1 MKKNTKTTLKVLS
14 GIALAGTVAVL
25 TDSNADAKTYKPE
38 VRYQDG
44 KYFVKTSDPATKGK
58 LMAFS
63 IKKPNSDEFLR
74 ISDEVNYN
82 NQEVVIKKGFD
93 EQFEG
98 KITDN
103 TLVAIQDEEKRP
115 NGSEDVIDNPAELA
129 KYKQEEKAFFAEAK
143 AGGVTFKDA
152 MKKEEKPKEEAKT
165 TVTSTLAER
174 FIDSLT
180 GKVTPEGKLVYT
192 IKSKEPLSGDVAL
205 RIYNDRNGKTDNHLH
220 FNKTDDNTY
229 VGDYSISSLQ
239 KGVYKPY
246 ELSFIDS
253 NNKSQILH
261 SLDLISYEDK
271 SKVVVGEAMEE
282 PINSPQLQGKKIGV
296 FANYKKVKKGTVV
309 KYTLK
314 IANGKLKDNDYLLLH
329 KEGQFDHVNASGNY
343 LYDINGNRIV
353 YIETDRLNPG
363 IYNVFGFE
371 GNSDYKLEDIYNEDG
386 WFEVGNEDVR
396 REGPAV
402 SDTVPTTKPDETPKP
417 TTEPQPGK
425 DETPKPTPE
434 PQPGKDEKRKPGK
447 EETPKPS
454 ETSKPGK
461 EEILKP
467 GEAPK
472 PGKEETLKPGEAPQ
486 PGKEETLKPGE
497 TPKPGKEETLKP
509 SETAKPE
516 KDNSWNPFAQGQK
529 AKEGSTEVK
538 SEGGEA
544 EVKSVSNRKEGKA
557 LPNTGLQTTSYG
569 FLAAIVGLFGAVA
582 LRRKNR

>member
-74 ISDEVNYN
+74 VSDEVNYN

-98 KITDN
+98 EISDN
-103 TLVAIQDEEKRP
+103 TLVAIQDQEKRP
-115 NGSEDVIDNPAELA
+115 NGSEDAIDNPTELA

-152 MKKEEKPKEEAKT
+152 MKKEEKPKEEAKPVT
-165 TVTSTLAER
+165 TSTIADR

-180 GKVTPEGKLVYT
+180 GEVTPDGKLVYT
-192 IKSKEPLSGDVAL
+192 IKIKEPLSGDVAL

-229 VGDYSISSLQ
+229 VGEYSISNLQ

-246 ELSFIDS
+246 ELSFTDS
-253 NNKSQILH
+253 TNKAHILN
-261 SLDLISYEDK
+261 SFDLIPFQDK
-271 SKVVVGEAMEE
+271 SKVAVGEAMEE
-282 PINSPQLQGKKIGV
+282 PINRPQLQGKKIGV
-296 FANYKKVKKGTVV
+296 FANYKKVKRGTVV

-314 IANGKLKDNDYLLLH
+314 IANDKLKDRDYLLLH
-329 KEGQFDHVNASGNY
+329 KEGQFDHVNASGNH

-353 YIETDRLNPG
+353 YIETDRLDPG

-371 GNSDYKLEDIYNEDG
+371 GNSDYKLEDIYNGDG
-386 WFEVGNEDVR
+386 WFEVANEDVR

-402 SDTVPTTKPDETPKP
+402 SDTVPTTKPDETSKPTPEPQPGKDETPKP
-417 TTEPQPGK
+417 TPEPQPGK

-461 EEILKP
+461 
-467 GEAPK
+467 
-472 PGKEETLKPGEAPQ
+472 
-486 PGKEETLKPGE
+486 
-497 TPKPGKEETLKP
+497 
-509 SETAKPE
+509 
-516 KDNSWNPFAQGQK
+516 DNNWKPFAQGQK
-529 AKEGSTEVK
+529 VKEGSTEVK
-538 SEGGEA
+538 SEGGEVTA
-544 EVKSVSNRKEGKA
+544 KSVSNRKEGKA

-582 LRRKNR
+582 LRRKNK

>member
-115 NGSEDVIDNPAELA
+115 NGSEDIIDNPAELA

-417 TTEPQPGK
+417 TPEPQPEKPSETPKPTPEPQPGK

-461 EEILKP
+461 
-467 GEAPK
+467 
-472 PGKEETLKPGEAPQ
+472 
-486 PGKEETLKPGE
+486 
-497 TPKPGKEETLKP
+497 
-509 SETAKPE
+509 
-516 KDNSWNPFAQGQK
+516 DNNWNPFAQGEK

-538 SEGGEA
+538 SEGGESA
-544 EVKSVSNRKEGKA
+544 VKSVSNRKEGKA

-569 FLAAIVGLFGAVA
+569 FLAAIIGLFGAVA
-582 LRRKNR
+582 LRRKNK

>member
-14 GIALAGTVAVL
+14 GIALAGTVVVL

-63 IKKPNSDEFLR
+63 VKKPNSDEFLR

-98 KITDN
+98 EISDN
-103 TLVAIQDEEKRP
+103 TLVAIQDQEKRP
-115 NGSEDVIDNPAELA
+115 NGSEDAIDNPAELA
-129 KYKQEEKAFFAEAK
+129 KYKQEEKEFFAEAK

-152 MKKEEKPKEEAKT
+152 MKKEEKPKEEAKPA
-165 TVTSTLAER
+165 VTSTLADR

-180 GKVTPEGKLVYT
+180 GEVTPDGKVVYT
-192 IKSKEPLSGDVAL
+192 FKSKEPLSGMIKL
-205 RIYNDRNGKTDNHLH
+205 YIYNDRNGKTDNHVD
-220 FNKTDDNTY
+220 FNKIDDNTY
-229 VGDYSISSLQ
+229 VGEYSISNLQ

-246 ELSFIDS
+246 ELSFTDS

-261 SLDLISYEDK
+261 SLDLISYENK
-271 SKVVVGEAMEE
+271 SKVVVGETIEE
-282 PINSPQLQGKKIGV
+282 PINRPQLQGKKIGV
-296 FANYKKVKKGTVV
+296 FANYKKVKRGTVV

-314 IANGKLKDNDYLLLH
+314 IANDKLKDNDYLLLH
-329 KEGQFDHVNASGNY
+329 KEGQFDHVNASGNH

-353 YIETDRLNPG
+353 YIETDRLDPG

-371 GNSDYKLEDIYNEDG
+371 SNSDYKLEDIYNEDG
-386 WFEVGNEDVR
+386 WFEVGNEDIR

-402 SDTVPTTKPDETPKP
+402 WDTVSTTKPDETPKP
-417 TTEPQPGK
+417 TPEPQLEKPS
-425 DETPKPTPE
+425 ETSKPTPE
-434 PQPGKDEKRKPGK
+434 PQPKKGEKPKPG
-447 EETPKPS
+447 ETPKPS
-454 ETSKPGK
+454 ET
-461 EEILKP
+461 
-467 GEAPK
+467 PK
-472 PGKEETLKPGEAPQ
+472 PGKGEM
-486 PGKEETLKPGE
+486 
-497 TPKPGKEETLKP
+497 PK
-509 SETAKPE
+509 SE
-516 KDNSWNPFAQGQK
+516 KDSNWNPFAEGQK

-538 SEGGEA
+538 SEAGEVA
-544 EVKSVSNRKEGKA
+544 TKPVSNRKEGKA

>member
-63 IKKPNSDEFLR
+63 VKKPNSDEFLR

-98 KITDN
+98 EISDN
-103 TLVAIQDEEKRP
+103 TLVAIQDQEKRP
-115 NGSEDVIDNPAELA
+115 NGSEDAIDNPAELA
-129 KYKQEEKAFFAEAK
+129 KYKQEEKEFFAEAK

-152 MKKEEKPKEEAKT
+152 MKKEEKPKEEAKPA
-165 TVTSTLAER
+165 VTSTLADR

-180 GKVTPEGKLVYT
+180 GEVTPDGKVVYT
-192 IKSKEPLSGDVAL
+192 FKSKEPLSGMIKL
-205 RIYNDRNGKTDNHLH
+205 YIYNDRNGKTDNHVD
-220 FNKTDDNTY
+220 FNKIDDNTY
-229 VGDYSISSLQ
+229 VGEYSISNLQ

-246 ELSFIDS
+246 ELSFTDS

-271 SKVVVGEAMEE
+271 SKVAVGEAMEE
-282 PINSPQLQGKKIGV
+282 PINRPQLQGKKIGV
-296 FANYKKVKKGTVV
+296 FANYKKVKRGTVV

-314 IANGKLKDNDYLLLH
+314 IANDKLKDNDYLLLH
-329 KEGQFDHVNASGNY
+329 KEGQFDHVNASGNH

-353 YIETDRLNPG
+353 YIETDHLDPG

-386 WFEVGNEDVR
+386 WFEVGNEDIR

-402 SDTVPTTKPDETPKP
+402 WDTVSTTKP
-417 TTEPQPGK
+417 

-434 PQPGKDEKRKPGK
+434 PQPEKPSETPKPTPEPQPKKG
-447 EETPKPS
+447 ETPKPS
-454 ETSKPGK
+454 ET
-461 EEILKP
+461 
-467 GEAPK
+467 PK
-472 PGKEETLKPGEAPQ
+472 PGKGEM
-486 PGKEETLKPGE
+486 
-497 TPKPGKEETLKP
+497 PK
-509 SETAKPE
+509 SE
-516 KDNSWNPFAQGQK
+516 KDSNWNPFAEGQK

-538 SEGGEA
+538 SEAGEVA
-544 EVKSVSNRKEGKA
+544 TKPVSNRKEGKA

>member
-63 IKKPNSDEFLR
+63 VKKPNSDEFLR

-98 KITDN
+98 EISDN
-103 TLVAIQDEEKRP
+103 TFVAIQDQEKRP
-115 NGSEDVIDNPAELA
+115 NGSEDAIDNPAELA
-129 KYKQEEKAFFAEAK
+129 KYKQEEKEFFAEAK

-152 MKKEEKPKEEAKT
+152 MKKEDKPKEEAKPAT
-165 TVTSTLAER
+165 TSTIAER

-180 GKVTPEGKLVYT
+180 GEVTPEGKLVYT

-229 VGDYSISSLQ
+229 VGEYSISNLQ

-246 ELSFIDS
+246 ELSFTDS
-253 NNKSQILH
+253 TNKAHILN
-261 SLDLISYEDK
+261 SFDLIPFQDK
-271 SKVVVGEAMEE
+271 SKVAVGEAMEE
-282 PINSPQLQGKKIGV
+282 PINRPQLQGKKIGV
-296 FANYKKVKKGTVV
+296 FANYKKVKRGTVV

-314 IANGKLKDNDYLLLH
+314 IANDKLKDNDYLLLH
-329 KEGQFDHVNASGNY
+329 KEGQFDHVNASGNH

-353 YIETDRLNPG
+353 YIETDRLDPG

-417 TTEPQPGK
+417 TPEPQPEK
-425 DETPKPTPE
+425 PSETPKPTPE
-434 PQPGKDEKRKPGK
+434 PQPKKD
-447 EETPKPS
+447 
-454 ETSKPGK
+454 
-461 EEILKP
+461 
-467 GEAPK
+467 
-472 PGKEETLKPGEAPQ
+472 
-486 PGKEETLKPGE
+486 E

-509 SETAKPE
+509 SETPKGDKKETTKSE
-516 KDNSWNPFAQGQK
+516 KDYSSKPFAQGQK
-529 AKEGSTEVK
+529 AKEDSTEVK
-538 SEGGEA
+538 SEGGEVA
-544 EVKSVSNRKEGKA
+544 TKPVSNRKEGKA

-582 LRRKNR
+582 LRRKNK

>member
-82 NQEVVIKKGFD
+82 NQEVAIKKGFD
-93 EQFEG
+93 EQLEG
-98 KITDN
+98 EVTDN

-115 NGSEDVIDNPAELA
+115 NGSEDAIDNSAELA
-129 KYKQEEKAFFAEAK
+129 KYKQEEKEFFAEAK

-152 MKKEEKPKEEAKT
+152 MKKEEKPKEEAKPVT
-165 TVTSTLAER
+165 TSTIADR

-180 GKVTPEGKLVYT
+180 GEVTPDGKLVYT

-220 FNKTDDNTY
+220 FNKIDDNTY
-229 VGDYSISSLQ
+229 VGDYSISFLQ

-246 ELSFIDS
+246 ELSFTDS

-314 IANGKLKDNDYLLLH
+314 IANDKLKDNDYLLLH
-329 KEGQFDHVNASGNY
+329 KEGQFDHVNASGNH

-353 YIETDRLNPG
+353 YIYRNRSL
-363 IYNVFGFE
+363 
-371 GNSDYKLEDIYNEDG
+371 
-386 WFEVGNEDVR
+386 R
-396 REGPAV
+396 
-402 SDTVPTTKPDETPKP
+402 
-417 TTEPQPGK
+417 
-425 DETPKPTPE
+425 
-434 PQPGKDEKRKPGK
+434 
-447 EETPKPS
+447 
-454 ETSKPGK
+454 
-461 EEILKP
+461 
-467 GEAPK
+467 
-472 PGKEETLKPGEAPQ
+472 
-486 PGKEETLKPGE
+486 
-497 TPKPGKEETLKP
+497 
-509 SETAKPE
+509 
-516 KDNSWNPFAQGQK
+516 SWY
-529 AKEGSTEVK
+529 
-538 SEGGEA
+538 
-544 EVKSVSNRKEGKA
+544 
-557 LPNTGLQTTSYG
+557 L
-569 FLAAIVGLFGAVA
+569 
-582 LRRKNR
+582 

>member
-63 IKKPNSDEFLR
+63 VKKPNSDEFLR

-98 KITDN
+98 EISDN
-103 TLVAIQDEEKRP
+103 TLVAIQDQEKRP
-115 NGSEDVIDNPAELA
+115 NGSEDAIDNPAELA
-129 KYKQEEKAFFAEAK
+129 KYKQEEKEFFAEAK

-152 MKKEEKPKEEAKT
+152 MKKEEKPKEEAKPA
-165 TVTSTLAER
+165 VTSTLADR

-180 GKVTPEGKLVYT
+180 GEVTPDGKVVYT
-192 IKSKEPLSGDVAL
+192 FKSKEPLSGMIKL
-205 RIYNDRNGKTDNHLH
+205 YIYNDRNGKTDNHVD
-220 FNKTDDNTY
+220 FNKIDDNTY
-229 VGDYSISSLQ
+229 VGEYSISNLQ

-246 ELSFIDS
+246 ELSFTDS

-261 SLDLISYEDK
+261 SLDLISYENK
-271 SKVVVGEAMEE
+271 SKVVVGETIGE

-296 FANYKKVKKGTVV
+296 FANYKKVKRGTVV

-314 IANGKLKDNDYLLLH
+314 IANDKLKDRDYLLLH
-329 KEGQFDHVNASGNY
+329 KEGQFDHVNSYVNG
-343 LYDINGNRIV
+343 LYDINGNRIIYV
-353 YIETDRLNPG
+353 ETDRLDPG
-363 IYNVFGFE
+363 IYNVLGFD
-371 GNSDYKLEDIYNEDG
+371 GNGDYKLEDIYNEDG
-386 WFEVGNEDVR
+386 WFEVGNEDIR

-402 SDTVPTTKPDETPKP
+402 WDTVSTTKP
-417 TTEPQPGK
+417 

-434 PQPGKDEKRKPGK
+434 PQPEKPS
-447 EETPKPS
+447 ETPKPTP
-454 ETSKPGK
+454 E
-461 EEILKP
+461 
-467 GEAPK
+467 
-472 PGKEETLKPGEAPQ
+472 PQ
-486 PGKEETLKPGE
+486 PKKDETTK
-497 TPKPGKEETLKP
+497 TGKEETLKP
-509 SETAKPE
+509 SETPKGDKKETTKSE

-529 AKEGSTEVK
+529 IKEGSTEVK
-538 SEGGEA
+538 SEAGEVVA
-544 EVKSVSNRKEGKA
+544 KPVSNRKEGKA

>member
-74 ISDEVNYN
+74 VSDEVNYN

-98 KITDN
+98 EISDN
-103 TLVAIQDEEKRP
+103 TLVAIQDQEKRP
-115 NGSEDVIDNPAELA
+115 NGSEDAIDNPTELA

-152 MKKEEKPKEEAKT
+152 MKKEEKPKEEAKPVT
-165 TVTSTLAER
+165 TSTIADR

-180 GKVTPEGKLVYT
+180 GEVTPDGKLVYT

-229 VGDYSISSLQ
+229 VGEYSISNLQ

-246 ELSFIDS
+246 ELSFTDS
-253 NNKSQILH
+253 TNKAHILN
-261 SLDLISYEDK
+261 SFDLIPFQDK
-271 SKVVVGEAMEE
+271 SKVAVGEAMEE
-282 PINSPQLQGKKIGV
+282 PINRPQLQGKKIGV
-296 FANYKKVKKGTVV
+296 FANYKKVKRGTVV

-314 IANGKLKDNDYLLLH
+314 IANDKLKDRDYLLLH
-329 KEGQFDHVNASGNY
+329 KEGQFDHVNASGNH

-353 YIETDRLNPG
+353 YIETDRLDPG

-371 GNSDYKLEDIYNEDG
+371 GNSDYKLEDIYNGDG
-386 WFEVGNEDVR
+386 WFEVANEDVR

-402 SDTVPTTKPDETPKP
+402 SDTVPTTKPDETSKP
-417 TTEPQPGK
+417 TPEPQPGK

-461 EEILKP
+461 
-467 GEAPK
+467 
-472 PGKEETLKPGEAPQ
+472 
-486 PGKEETLKPGE
+486 
-497 TPKPGKEETLKP
+497 
-509 SETAKPE
+509 
-516 KDNSWNPFAQGQK
+516 DNNWKPFAQGQK
-529 AKEGSTEVK
+529 VKEGSTEVK
-538 SEGGEA
+538 SEGGEVTA
-544 EVKSVSNRKEGKA
+544 KSVSNRKEGKA

-582 LRRKNR
+582 LRRKNK

>member
-63 IKKPNSDEFLR
+63 VKKPNSDEFLR

-98 KITDN
+98 EITDN
-103 TLVAIQDEEKRP
+103 TLVAIQDQEKRP
-115 NGSEDVIDNPAELA
+115 NGSEDAIDNPAELA
-129 KYKQEEKAFFAEAK
+129 KYKQEEKEFFAEAK

-152 MKKEEKPKEEAKT
+152 MKKEEKPKEEAKPA
-165 TVTSTLAER
+165 VTSTLADR

-180 GKVTPEGKLVYT
+180 GEVTPEGKLVYT
-192 IKSKEPLSGDVAL
+192 IKSKEPLSGMIKL
-205 RIYNDRNGKTDNHLH
+205 YIYNDRNGKTDNHVD
-220 FNKTDDNTY
+220 FNKIDDNTY
-229 VGDYSISSLQ
+229 VGEYSISNLQ

-246 ELSFIDS
+246 ELSFTDS

-261 SLDLISYEDK
+261 SLDLISYENK
-271 SKVVVGEAMEE
+271 SKVVVGETIGE

-296 FANYKKVKKGTVV
+296 FANYKKVKNGTVV

-314 IANGKLKDNDYLLLH
+314 IANDKLKDNDYLLLH
-329 KEGQFDHVNASGNY
+329 KEGQFDHVNASGNH

-353 YIETDRLNPG
+353 YIETDRLDPG

-386 WFEVGNEDVR
+386 WFEVGNEDIR

-402 SDTVPTTKPDETPKP
+402 WDTVSTTKP
-417 TTEPQPGK
+417 

-434 PQPGKDEKRKPGK
+434 PQPEKPSETSKPTPEPQPKKG
-447 EETPKPS
+447 ETPKPS
-454 ETSKPGK
+454 ET
-461 EEILKP
+461 
-467 GEAPK
+467 PK
-472 PGKEETLKPGEAPQ
+472 PGKGEM
-486 PGKEETLKPGE
+486 
-497 TPKPGKEETLKP
+497 PK
-509 SETAKPE
+509 SE
-516 KDNSWNPFAQGQK
+516 KDSNWNPFAEGQK

-538 SEGGEA
+538 SEAGEVA
-544 EVKSVSNRKEGKA
+544 TKPVSNRKEGKA

>member
-63 IKKPNSDEFLR
+63 VKKPNSDEFLR

-98 KITDN
+98 EITDN

-115 NGSEDVIDNPAELA
+115 NGSEDAIDNPAELA

-152 MKKEEKPKEEAKT
+152 MKKEEKPKEEAKPT
-165 TVTSTLAER
+165 TTSTIAER

-180 GKVTPEGKLVYT
+180 GEVTPEGKLVYT
-192 IKSKEPLSGDVAL
+192 IKSKEPLSGDVVL

-229 VGDYSISSLQ
+229 VGNYSISSLQ

-253 NNKSQILH
+253 TNKAHTLNSF
-261 SLDLISYEDK
+261 DLIPFQDK
-271 SKVVVGEAMEE
+271 SKVAVGETIEE
-282 PINSPQLQGKKIGV
+282 AINSPQLQGKKIGV
-296 FANYKKVKKGTVV
+296 FANYKKVKRGTVV

-314 IANGKLKDNDYLLLH
+314 IANDKLKDNDYLLLH
-329 KEGQFDHVNASGNY
+329 KEGQFDHVNASGNH

-353 YIETDRLNPG
+353 YIETDRLDPG

-371 GNSDYKLEDIYNEDG
+371 GNSDYKLEDIYNGDG
-386 WFEVGNEDVR
+386 WFEVANEDVR

-402 SDTVPTTKPDETPKP
+402 SDTVPTTKLDETPKP
-417 TTEPQPGK
+417 TPEPQPGKDETPKPTPEPQPGK

-461 EEILKP
+461 
-467 GEAPK
+467 
-472 PGKEETLKPGEAPQ
+472 
-486 PGKEETLKPGE
+486 
-497 TPKPGKEETLKP
+497 
-509 SETAKPE
+509 
-516 KDNSWNPFAQGQK
+516 DNNWNPFAQGQK
-529 AKEGSTEVK
+529 AKEGSTESK

-544 EVKSVSNRKEGKA
+544 TVKSVSNRKEGKA

>member
-98 KITDN
+98 EISDN
-103 TLVAIQDEEKRP
+103 TLVAIQDQEKRP
-115 NGSEDVIDNPAELA
+115 NGSEDAIDNPTELA

-143 AGGVTFKDA
+143 TGGVTFKDA
-152 MKKEEKPKEEAKT
+152 MKKEEKPKEEAKPAT
-165 TVTSTLAER
+165 TSTKVDR

-180 GKVTPEGKLVYT
+180 GEVTPEGKLVYT
-192 IKSKEPLSGDVAL
+192 IKSKEPLSGMIKL
-205 RIYNDRNGKTDNHLH
+205 YIYNDRNGKTDNHVD
-220 FNKTDDNTY
+220 FNKIDDNTY
-229 VGDYSISSLQ
+229 VGEYSISNLQ

-246 ELSFIDS
+246 ELSFTDS
-253 NNKSQILH
+253 NNMPHTLK

-314 IANGKLKDNDYLLLH
+314 IANDKLKDNHYLLLH
-329 KEGQFDHVNASGNY
+329 KEGQFDHVNASGNQ

-353 YIETDRLNPG
+353 YIETDRLDPG

-371 GNSDYKLEDIYNEDG
+371 GNSDYKLGDIYNEDG

-417 TTEPQPGK
+417 TPEPQPEK
-425 DETPKPTPE
+425 PSETLKPTPE
-434 PQPGKDEKRKPGK
+434 PQPKKD
-447 EETPKPS
+447 
-454 ETSKPGK
+454 
-461 EEILKP
+461 
-467 GEAPK
+467 
-472 PGKEETLKPGEAPQ
+472 
-486 PGKEETLKPGE
+486 E

-509 SETAKPE
+509 SETPKGDKKETTKSE

-538 SEGGEA
+538 SEAGEVA
-544 EVKSVSNRKEGKA
+544 TKPVSNRKEGKA

>member
-115 NGSEDVIDNPAELA
+115 NGSEDIIDNPAELA

-271 SKVVVGEAMEE
+271 SKVVVGEAM
-282 PINSPQLQGKKIGV
+282 GV

-417 TTEPQPGK
+417 TPEPQPEKPSETPKPTPEPQPGK

-461 EEILKP
+461 
-467 GEAPK
+467 
-472 PGKEETLKPGEAPQ
+472 
-486 PGKEETLKPGE
+486 
-497 TPKPGKEETLKP
+497 
-509 SETAKPE
+509 
-516 KDNSWNPFAQGQK
+516 DNNWNPFAQGEK

-538 SEGGEA
+538 SEGGESA
-544 EVKSVSNRKEGKA
+544 VKSVSNRKEGKA

-569 FLAAIVGLFGAVA
+569 FLAAIIGLFGAVA
-582 LRRKNR
+582 LRRKNK

>member
-63 IKKPNSDEFLR
+63 VKKPNSDEFLR

-98 KITDN
+98 EITDN

-115 NGSEDVIDNPAELA
+115 NGSEDAIDNPAELA
-129 KYKQEEKAFFAEAK
+129 KYKQEEKEFFAEAK

-152 MKKEEKPKEEAKT
+152 MKKEEKPKEEAKPA
-165 TVTSTLAER
+165 VTSTLADR

-180 GKVTPEGKLVYT
+180 GEVTPDGKVVYT
-192 IKSKEPLSGDVAL
+192 FKSKEPLSGMIKL
-205 RIYNDRNGKTDNHLH
+205 YIYNDRNGKTDNHVD
-220 FNKTDDNTY
+220 FNKIDDNTY
-229 VGDYSISSLQ
+229 VGEYSISNLQ

-246 ELSFIDS
+246 ELSFTDS

-261 SLDLISYEDK
+261 SLDLISYENK
-271 SKVVVGEAMEE
+271 SKVVVGETIGE

-296 FANYKKVKKGTVV
+296 FANYKKVKNGTVV

-314 IANGKLKDNDYLLLH
+314 IANDKLKDNDYLLLH
-329 KEGQFDHVNASGNY
+329 KEGQFDHVNASGNH

-353 YIETDRLNPG
+353 YIETDRLDPG

-386 WFEVGNEDVR
+386 WFEVGNEDIR

-402 SDTVPTTKPDETPKP
+402 WDTVSTTKP
-417 TTEPQPGK
+417 

-434 PQPGKDEKRKPGK
+434 PQPEKPSETSKPTPEPQPKKGVTPKPG
-447 EETPKPS
+447 ETPKPS
-454 ETSKPGK
+454 ET
-461 EEILKP
+461 
-467 GEAPK
+467 PK
-472 PGKEETLKPGEAPQ
+472 PGKGEM
-486 PGKEETLKPGE
+486 
-497 TPKPGKEETLKP
+497 PK
-509 SETAKPE
+509 SE
-516 KDNSWNPFAQGQK
+516 KDSNWNPFAEGQK

-538 SEGGEA
+538 SEAGEVA
-544 EVKSVSNRKEGKA
+544 TKPVSNRKEGKA

>member
-63 IKKPNSDEFLR
+63 VKKPNSDEFLR

-98 KITDN
+98 EISDN
-103 TLVAIQDEEKRP
+103 TLVAIQDQEKRP
-115 NGSEDVIDNPAELA
+115 NGSEDAIDNPAELA
-129 KYKQEEKAFFAEAK
+129 KYKQEEKEFFAEAK

-152 MKKEEKPKEEAKT
+152 MKKEEKPKEEAKPA
-165 TVTSTLAER
+165 VTSTLADR

-180 GKVTPEGKLVYT
+180 GEVTPDGKVVYT
-192 IKSKEPLSGDVAL
+192 FKSKEPLSGMIKL
-205 RIYNDRNGKTDNHLH
+205 YIYNDRNGKTDNHVD
-220 FNKTDDNTY
+220 FNKIDDNTY
-229 VGDYSISSLQ
+229 VGEYSISNLQ

-246 ELSFIDS
+246 ELSFTDS

-261 SLDLISYEDK
+261 SLDLISYENK
-271 SKVVVGEAMEE
+271 SKVVVGETIGE

-296 FANYKKVKKGTVV
+296 FANYKKVKNGTVV

-314 IANGKLKDNDYLLLH
+314 IANDKLKDNDYLLLH
-329 KEGQFDHVNASGNY
+329 KEGQFDHVNASGNH

-353 YIETDRLNPG
+353 YIETDRLDPG

-386 WFEVGNEDVR
+386 WFEVGNEDIR

-402 SDTVPTTKPDETPKP
+402 WDTVSTTKP
-417 TTEPQPGK
+417 

-434 PQPGKDEKRKPGK
+434 PQPEKPSETSKPTPEPQPKKGVTPKPG
-447 EETPKPS
+447 ETPKPS
-454 ETSKPGK
+454 ET
-461 EEILKP
+461 
-467 GEAPK
+467 PK
-472 PGKEETLKPGEAPQ
+472 PGKGEM
-486 PGKEETLKPGE
+486 
-497 TPKPGKEETLKP
+497 PK
-509 SETAKPE
+509 SE
-516 KDNSWNPFAQGQK
+516 KDSNWNPFAEGQK

-538 SEGGEA
+538 SEAGEVA
-544 EVKSVSNRKEGKA
+544 TKPVSNRKEGKA

>member
-1 MKKNTKTTLKVLS
+1 M
-14 GIALAGTVAVL
+14 
-25 TDSNADAKTYKPE
+25 
-38 VRYQDG
+38 
-44 KYFVKTSDPATKGK
+44 
-58 LMAFS
+58 
-63 IKKPNSDEFLR
+63 
-74 ISDEVNYN
+74 
-82 NQEVVIKKGFD
+82 
-93 EQFEG
+93 
-98 KITDN
+98 
-103 TLVAIQDEEKRP
+103 
-115 NGSEDVIDNPAELA
+115 
-129 KYKQEEKAFFAEAK
+129 
-143 AGGVTFKDA
+143 
-152 MKKEEKPKEEAKT
+152 
-165 TVTSTLAER
+165 
-174 FIDSLT
+174 
-180 GKVTPEGKLVYT
+180 TPEGKLVYT

-229 VGDYSISSLQ
+229 VGDYSISFLQ

-329 KEGQFDHVNASGNY
+329 KEGQFDHVNASGNH

-353 YIETDRLNPG
+353 YIETDRLDPG

-417 TTEPQPGK
+417 TPEPQPEK
-425 DETPKPTPE
+425 PSETPKPTPE
-434 PQPGKDEKRKPGK
+434 PQPKKD
-447 EETPKPS
+447 
-454 ETSKPGK
+454 
-461 EEILKP
+461 
-467 GEAPK
+467 
-472 PGKEETLKPGEAPQ
+472 
-486 PGKEETLKPGE
+486 E

-509 SETAKPE
+509 SETPKPSETSKPGKGEMPKSE
-516 KDNSWNPFAQGQK
+516 KDSNWNPFAQGQK

-544 EVKSVSNRKEGKA
+544 AAKTVSNRKEGKA
-557 LPNTGLQTTSYG
+557 LPNTGLETTSYG

>member
-63 IKKPNSDEFLR
+63 VKKPNSDEFLR

-98 KITDN
+98 EITDN
-103 TLVAIQDEEKRP
+103 TVVAIQDEEKRP
-115 NGSEDVIDNPAELA
+115 NGSEDAIDNPAELA

-152 MKKEEKPKEEAKT
+152 MKKEEKPKEEAKPT
-165 TVTSTLAER
+165 TTSTIADR

-180 GKVTPEGKLVYT
+180 GEVTPEGKLVYT
-192 IKSKEPLSGDVAL
+192 IKSKETLSGDVVL

-229 VGDYSISSLQ
+229 VGEYSISSLQ

-253 NNKSQILH
+253 TNKAHTLNSF
-261 SLDLISYEDK
+261 DLIPFQDK
-271 SKVVVGEAMEE
+271 SKVAVGETIEE

-296 FANYKKVKKGTVV
+296 FANYKKVKRGTVV

-314 IANGKLKDNDYLLLH
+314 IANDKLKDRDYLLLH
-329 KEGQFDHVNASGNY
+329 KEGQFDHVNASGNH

-353 YIETDRLNPG
+353 YIETDRLDPG

-417 TTEPQPGK
+417 TPEPQPEK
-425 DETPKPTPE
+425 PSETQKPTPE
-434 PQPGKDEKRKPGK
+434 PQPKKD
-447 EETPKPS
+447 
-454 ETSKPGK
+454 
-461 EEILKP
+461 
-467 GEAPK
+467 
-472 PGKEETLKPGEAPQ
+472 
-486 PGKEETLKPGE
+486 E

-509 SETAKPE
+509 SETPKPSETLKPGKGEMPKSE
-516 KDNSWNPFAQGQK
+516 KDSNWNPFAQGQK

-538 SEGGEA
+538 SEGGEVTA
-544 EVKSVSNRKEGKA
+544 KSVSNRKEGKA

>member
-14 GIALAGTVAVL
+14 GIALAGTVVVL

-63 IKKPNSDEFLR
+63 VKKPNSDEFLR

-98 KITDN
+98 EITDN

-115 NGSEDVIDNPAELA
+115 NGSEDAIDNPAELA
-129 KYKQEEKAFFAEAK
+129 KYKQEEKEFFAEAK

-152 MKKEEKPKEEAKT
+152 MKNEEKPKEEVKPAT
-165 TVTSTLAER
+165 TSTIAER

-180 GKVTPEGKLVYT
+180 GEVTPEGKLVYT
-192 IKSKEPLSGDVAL
+192 LKSKEPLTNIVSLQVF
-205 RIYNDRNGKTDNHLH
+205 NDRTGD
-220 FNKTDDNTY
+220 DDNGITLFKKDDKTF
-229 VGDYSISSLQ
+229 VGEYSKSDL
-239 KGVYKPY
+239 KPGVYKP
-246 ELSFIDS
+246 LRLDFSDS
-253 NNKSQILH
+253 NNKYYTLKRKDLLSYDKQSQVFNEV
-261 SLDLISYEDK
+261 SS
-271 SKVVVGEAMEE
+271 EE
-282 PINSPQLQGKKIGV
+282 PVGSPQLQGKKLGV
-296 FANYKKVKKGTVV
+296 FSNYKKVKRGTVV

-314 IANGKLKDNDYLLLH
+314 TTDKEVRDVNFILKH
-329 KEGQFDHVNASGNY
+329 KEGNQFTQVLSETVH
-343 LYDINGNRIV
+343 LYDSNGNRVV
-353 YIETDRLNPG
+353 YVKTTGLEPG
-363 IYNVFGFE
+363 IYNVVGLE
-371 GNSDYKLEDIYNEDG
+371 GASDIKREDIYNEDG
-386 WFEVGNEDVR
+386 WFEVGNEDIR

-402 SDTVPTTKPDETPKP
+402 SDTVPTTKPDETPKSTP
-417 TTEPQPGK
+417 EPQPGK
-425 DETPKPTPE
+425 DEVPKPTPE
-434 PQPGKDEKRKPGK
+434 PQPGKDEKLKPGK

-461 EEILKP
+461 
-467 GEAPK
+467 
-472 PGKEETLKPGEAPQ
+472 
-486 PGKEETLKPGE
+486 
-497 TPKPGKEETLKP
+497 
-509 SETAKPE
+509 
-516 KDNSWNPFAQGQK
+516 DNNWNPFTQGQK
-529 AKEGSTEVK
+529 AKEGSTEAK

-544 EVKSVSNRKEGKA
+544 TAKPVSNRKEGKA

>member
-74 ISDEVNYN
+74 VSDEVNYN

-98 KITDN
+98 EISDN
-103 TLVAIQDEEKRP
+103 TLVAIQDQEKRP
-115 NGSEDVIDNPAELA
+115 NGSEDAIDNPTELA

-152 MKKEEKPKEEAKT
+152 MKKEEKPKEEAKPVT
-165 TVTSTLAER
+165 TSTIADR

-180 GKVTPEGKLVYT
+180 GEVTPDGKLVYT

-229 VGDYSISSLQ
+229 VGEYSISNLQ

-246 ELSFIDS
+246 ELSFTDS
-253 NNKSQILH
+253 TNKAHILN
-261 SLDLISYEDK
+261 SFDLIPFQDK
-271 SKVVVGEAMEE
+271 SKVAVGEAMEE
-282 PINSPQLQGKKIGV
+282 PINRPQLQGKKIGV
-296 FANYKKVKKGTVV
+296 FANYKKVKRGTVV

-314 IANGKLKDNDYLLLH
+314 IANDKLKDRDYLLLH
-329 KEGQFDHVNASGNY
+329 KEGQFDHVNASGNH

-353 YIETDRLNPG
+353 YIETDRLDPG

-371 GNSDYKLEDIYNEDG
+371 GNSDYKLEDIYNGDG
-386 WFEVGNEDVR
+386 WFEVANEDVR

-402 SDTVPTTKPDETPKP
+402 SDTVPTTKPDETSKPTPEPQPGKDETPKP
-417 TTEPQPGK
+417 TPEPQPGK

-461 EEILKP
+461 
-467 GEAPK
+467 
-472 PGKEETLKPGEAPQ
+472 
-486 PGKEETLKPGE
+486 
-497 TPKPGKEETLKP
+497 
-509 SETAKPE
+509 
-516 KDNSWNPFAQGQK
+516 DNNWKPFAQGQK
-529 AKEGSTEVK
+529 VKEGSTEVK
-538 SEGGEA
+538 SEGGEVTA
-544 EVKSVSNRKEGKA
+544 KSVSNRKEGKA

-582 LRRKNR
+582 LRRKNK